1 MVGGELVCYFTSVV
15 EEQIQLA
22 AKAGLE
28 LGASESQVERSIRSA
43 TLGMLLGTGEKLA
56 NRWLAISSDPRS
68 LAEN

>member
-1 MVGGELVCYFTSVV
+1 MV

-28 LGASESQVERSIRSA
+28 LGASESQVQRSNHSA

-56 NRWLAISSDPRS
+56 NR
-68 LAEN
+68 